1 MANPEHLAILK
12 QGVKAWAEWRAE
24 NAEVIPNL
32 IEADLSG
39 ADLSEA
45 KLIGADLSR
54 AKLSGADLIGA
65 NLIEAKLFGADLIEA
80 KLSGTDLSRAK
91 LSWAKLSRADLIW
104 ADLIEANLSGANLS
118 EANLSRATLIGTDLT
133 GATLTGCSIYGIS
146 AWDVKVENTQQSGLI
161 VTTGN
166 QPKITVDNIKVAQFI
181 YQLLE
186 NSGFRD
192 IIDTMTGKAVLIL
205 GRFGERKA
213 ILDSIADELRKRDY
227 LPIMFDFDRPID
239 RNFRETVQTLAG
251 LSKFVIADLTDPKST
266 PLESLA
272 IFYNYR
278 IPFLPLIQEGQD
290 PFSMFNDFKLEVG
303 YIPPVQFKDVDEI
316 KTIFDERILAP
327 AEAKHK
333 LIREAKA
340 K

>member
-80 KLSGTDLSRAK
+80 KLSGADLSRAK